1 MHRISRFLVTSLAAL
16 PLTLFPALL
25 PAKSNALFSG
35 VKDIP
40 VGADG
45 NIPEGSITVAFAE
58 RSVLKGA
65 KQVVVPLVSVAFE
78 STVKASLTKV
88 SGGTDSSTTRSRNLM
103 TQLVI
108 DPKVL
113 QSITDQLQ
121 GIVEADLKAQG
132 FEVLPRE
139 SVDKEARIV
148 GIKKDDKTDVEV
160 GDNFMSGFAGNGTYN
175 RWYTAGQRPLFGTGP
190 QAALGETSAIIRT
203 AREVNQTLLF
213 YRFKV
218 QYAEMDVKNSLFQFH
233 IKGQNSLHV
242 FSADLSVFTPANTRG
257 ARLYLK
263 DNIIGGSGFVKEV
276 QGAEDSGNYKVIAD
290 ESAYTADSLKLLKAV
305 SQQLALAL
313 RKNQ

>member
-1 MHRISRFLVTSLAAL
+1 MLRISRSLLPSMAAL
-16 PLTLFPALL
+16 ALTSYPMLL
-25 PAKSNALFSG
+25 PAKPLFSG

-40 VGADG
+40 VGTDST
-45 NIPEGSITVAFAE
+45 IPEGSITVAAAE

-65 KQVVVPLVSVAFE
+65 TQVVVPLVTVAYE

-88 SGGTDSSTTRSRNLM
+88 SGGSDSSTTKSKNLM
-103 TQLVI
+103 TTLVI

-113 QSITDQLQ
+113 QSITDQMQ

-132 FEVLPRE
+132 FDVLPLD
-139 SVDKEARIV
+139 SVDKETRIA
-148 GIKKDDKTDVEV
+148 GIKKDEKTDVEV
-160 GDNFMSGFAGNGTYN
+160 GDNFLAGFAGNGSFN

-203 AREVNQTLLF
+203 AREVNKTLLF

-233 IKGQNSLHV
+233 VKGQNSLHI
-242 FSADLSVFTPANTRG
+242 FSADLAVFTPANTRG

-263 DNIIGGSGFVKEV
+263 DNIIGGAGFVKEV
-276 QGAEDSGNYKVIAD
+276 QGAEGSGNYKVVAD
-290 ESAYTADSLKLLKAV
+290 ESVYTEDSLKLLKAV
-305 SQQLALAL
+305 SQQLAVAL